1 MFDEILTLEEV
12 LNRAEKIHV
21 KFNVPMQQSDI
32 EYLKNQHKHVIE
44 SGRSVKVHWVEGVY
58 AVYVF
63 RRTEQYR
70 NMAQK
75 YRSAYT
81 QMCEEGR
88 AVNPHANFPSLEA
101 TYGPKLKDYINQ
113 HVVCPCAFCVDQ
125 LRKEGKRKC

>member
-1 MFDEILTLEEV
+1 MIDEILTLEEV

-32 EYLKNQHKHVIE
+32 EYLQNQYQHIID
-44 SGRSVKVHWVEGVY
+44 SGRKIKVHWVESVY

-70 NMAQK
+70 SMVQK

-81 QMCEEGR
+81 RMCEEGR
-88 AVNPHANFPSLEA
+88 AVNPYAAFFSFESI
-101 TYGPKLKDYINQ
+101 YGPKLRAYINQ

-125 LRKEGKRKC
+125 RSNEND